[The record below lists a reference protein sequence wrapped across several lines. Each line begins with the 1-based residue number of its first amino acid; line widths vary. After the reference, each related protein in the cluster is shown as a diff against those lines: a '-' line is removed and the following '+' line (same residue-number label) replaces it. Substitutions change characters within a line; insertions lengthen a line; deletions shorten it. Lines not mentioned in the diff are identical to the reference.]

1 MKTCF
6 NQTDVR
12 QKSLWFHT
20 RPLNPGKYSENIR
33 NVRHLPQFCGQSYLP
48 TSISDSQSNRSS
60 TDRLMGR
67 PLTVRRSL
75 TVLLYM
81 VNMYWVIIRFFMMES
96 DIFLFSTDGRF
107 WMHVLV
113 SGIIKP

>member
-1 MKTCF
+1 MKTFF

-12 QKSLWFHT
+12 HKSVWFHP
-20 RPLNPGKYSENIR
+20 RPLNPAKYSENIR
-33 NVRHLPQFCGQSYLP
+33 NVRHLPQFCGQCYLP
-48 TSISDSQSNRSS
+48 TSISDRSS
-60 TDRLMGR
+60 AGRLRGR

-75 TVLLYM
+75 AILLYM
-81 VNMYWVIIRFFMMES
+81 VNMYWVIIFFMMES

-113 SGIIKP
+113 SGIIKS